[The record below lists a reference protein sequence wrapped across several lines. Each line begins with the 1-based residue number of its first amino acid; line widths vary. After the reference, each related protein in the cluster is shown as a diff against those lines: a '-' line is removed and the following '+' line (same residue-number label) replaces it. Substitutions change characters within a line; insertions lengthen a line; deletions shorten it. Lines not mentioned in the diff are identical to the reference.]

1 MTRARVKW
9 GPQCSHRA
17 GQAWL
22 TTWTP
27 DKVAAAPDPIVA
39 LGNYMQQLLG
49 IAFPTMSDLAA
60 IRKHTNEIADY
71 YPSATVA
78 TLCRVVQY
86 AKSKKRRPTRG
97 AQVMGMWREAMAAGY
112 LNELD
117 PNNDQALIDQIY
129 TILETETDE
138 RWRMRLLCCLD
149 NDSRRLAISDWRTFR
164 ASIAAA

>member
-1 MTRARVKW
+1 MTTRTAW

-27 DKVAAAPDPIVA
+27 EKVADAPDPIVA

-49 IAFPTMSDLAA
+49 IAFPTIQDISG
-60 IRKHTNEIADY
+60 IRGIANEIAQH
-71 YPSATVA
+71 YPGATTN

-86 AKSKKRRPTRG
+86 AKAKRRRPTKG
-97 AQVMGMWREAMAAGY
+97 SQVMGMWREAMAAGY

-117 PNNDQALIDQIY
+117 PSNDQALMDTIY
-129 TILETETDE
+129 RILETEDDQ
-138 RWRMRLLCCLD
+138 RWRSRLLCCLD
-149 NDSRRLAISDWRTFR
+149 NDARRLAISDWRTFR
-164 ASIAAA
+164 GTLATA

>member
-1 MTRARVKW
+1 MTATRVKW

-17 GQAWL
+17 GQSWL

-27 DKVAAAPDPIVA
+27 DKVAAAPDPIVGLA
-39 LGNYMQQLLG
+39 NYMQQNLG
-49 IAFPTMSDLAA
+49 IAYPTMADLAA
-60 IRKHTNEIADY
+60 IRHHANDIAAY
-71 YPSATVA
+71 YPAATTY

-86 AKSKKRRPTRG
+86 VRSKKRRPTRG
-97 AQVMGMWREAMAAGY
+97 AQAMGMWREAMAAGY

-129 TILETETDE
+129 VILETETDE
-138 RWRMRLLCCLD
+138 RWRRRLLCCAD

-164 ASIAAA
+164 APIVAA

>member
-1 MTRARVKW
+1 MATRTKW

-17 GQAWL
+17 GAAWL

-39 LGNYMQQLLG
+39 LGNYMQQTLG
-49 IAFPTMSDLAA
+49 IAFPSIQDIAGMRKIANDIAA
-60 IRKHTNEIADY
+60 NYPGASTN
-71 YPSATVA
+71 

-86 AKSKKRRPTRG
+86 AKSRRRRPMKG
-97 AQVMGMWREAMAAGY
+97 SQVMGMWREAMAAGY
-112 LNELD
+112 LSELD
-117 PNNDQALIDQIY
+117 PNNDQALMDTIY

-138 RWRMRLLCCLD
+138 RWRSRLLCCLD
-149 NDSRRLAISDWRTFR
+149 NDSRRLAIADWRTFR